1 MKVSAE
7 MTNTCLLFFFQVQLR
22 DKEIDRLNQALQGGR
37 PQDVISLE
45 AQNATHEKM
54 IANLNL
60 QACMMSTMSTQC
72 VAWVNESPC
81 KA

>member
-1 MKVSAE
+1 MCSL
-7 MTNTCLLFFFQVQLR
+7 CFFQVQLR
-22 DKEIDRLNQALQGGR
+22 DKEIDRLNHLLQGGR

-60 QACMMSTMSTQC
+60 QACMST
-72 VAWVNESPC
+72 VNERLM
-81 KA
+81 

>member
-1 MKVSAE
+1 MLNCTSVY
-7 MTNTCLLFFFQVQLR
+7 FFEVGLR
-22 DKEIDRLNQALQGGR
+22 DEEIDRLNRTLQGGR

-60 QACMMSTMSTQC
+60 QASMGWPESSRPST
-72 VAWVNESPC
+72 
-81 KA
+81 K